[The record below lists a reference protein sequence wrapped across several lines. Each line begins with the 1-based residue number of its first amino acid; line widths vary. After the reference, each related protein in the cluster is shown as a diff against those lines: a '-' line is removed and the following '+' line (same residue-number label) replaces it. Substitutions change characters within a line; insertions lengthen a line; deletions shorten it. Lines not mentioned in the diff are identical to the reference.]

1 MPKNVQPSAADSAPT
16 HVAFETGNLKVEFAF
31 VGVGVAVMVPSW
43 QKEAII
49 LEPYD
54 LRRLQ
59 ALISGALSKL

>member
-43 QKEAII
+43 QKEAADDAGFWSTYRTD
-49 LEPYD
+49 E
-54 LRRLQ
+54 
-59 ALISGALSKL
+59 